1 MEKLKYKYPEQWYF
15 TINEILK
22 AYYTMNGFISKP
34 VHSAFTYELY
44 FETSNS
50 LEHIEIDHKLIDVD
64 YKKQDLKKYFL
75 LYYQQTM
82 HRVDYDIDW
91 TAFKD
96 GQTVRELCSVYFF
109 FGGNIVFNTFIKSNA
124 NLIKSFLK
132 NYLEVLRYNFDYIK
146 ENLGDLLNPL
156 LFKKNKLM
164 YSFVDLYLL
173 KENIINYIESGLLED
188 YTYIVCNKK
197 EDKKKP

>member
-1 MEKLKYKYPEQWYF
+1 MIKYKYPEQWYF

-44 FETSNS
+44 FEKSNS

-82 HRVDYDIDW
+82 CRTDYDIAYA
-91 TAFKD
+91 AFRD
-96 GQTVRELCSVYFF
+96 GMATREMCSVYFF

-132 NYLEVLRYNFDYIK
+132 SYLEVLKDSFYYIK
-146 ENLGDLLNPL
+146 ENLIDLQSPL
-156 LFKKNKLM
+156 LFRKNKLM

-173 KENIINYIESGLLED
+173 KTDIINYIESSLLED
-188 YTYIVCNKK
+188 YTFIVINEKKINKK
-197 EDKKKP
+197 